1 MKKKIDRK
9 FYTGNTLD
17 ISKKLLGKFLV
28 VNKGSR
34 KRVGMIVETE
44 VYLGPHDRA
53 AHSFGGKMTPRTE
66 VEYREG
72 GHVYIYMVYGM
83 YWQFN
88 IVTAG
93 KDKPECVLVR
103 AVQPITKIPSS
114 KSQVPKKSQIKKNW
128 KLVRQLADENWKLRD
143 SKNLANGPGKLCN
156 WLGLDK
162 SFYGEDMVSS
172 KRIWLEDRGVRVA
185 KKDIVFSKRVNID
198 YAKQWKYKP
207 WRFYIKG
214 NEFVSKR

>member
-88 IVTAG
+88 IVTSG
-93 KDKPECVLVR
+93 KEKPECVLIR
-103 AVQPITKIPSS
+103 AVEPIGKFPIS
-114 KSQVPKKSQIKKNW
+114 KSQFPKKSQIKKNW
-128 KLVRQLADENWKLRD
+128 KLQD

-162 SFYGEDMVSS
+162 SFYGEDMATS
-172 KRIWLEDRGVRVA
+172 KKIWLEDRGVRVA
-185 KKDIVFSKRVNID
+185 KKDIVAAKRINID
-198 YAKQWKYKP
+198 YAKQWKHKP
-207 WRFYIKG
+207 WRFYIRE
-214 NEFVSKR
+214 NEFVSKK